1 MGILRMSSEWQSDHV
16 SHKLVKLV
24 RVPGS
29 LNDETYRCV
38 PLSSDIHERVHRR
51 MLKIV
56 EENWM
61 LLGGLVSAD
70 CRSAVLLELLA
81 FDAFRYSDVTRAV
94 VDKLVY
100 LQRNGEEC
108 KKSALAKFNE
118 KQLRLKSNK
127 CLGTPENSFDK
138 KCKYYVLYK
147 PSVDNFPVADGFFF
161 VEGHGTSGERAAVR
175 AAHSCDAHQP
185 KTIVLLQATKACS
198 HHTETGKLLK
208 LKAILR
214 RAFRNWA
221 DFSKNMRWEIVYVQH
236 PDAQLFKKRQRC
248 DRTEVKKKKEE
259 TAEEYDERQAAH
271 DAEQVFWETEVDQY
285 AVRVVDDLLAA
296 LILCLNA
303 K

>member
-1 MGILRMSSEWQSDHV
+1 
-16 SHKLVKLV
+16 
-24 RVPGS
+24 
-29 LNDETYRCV
+29 
-38 PLSSDIHERVHRR
+38 
-51 MLKIV
+51 MLQIV

-61 LLGGLVSAD
+61 LLGGPVSAD
-70 CRSAVLLELLA
+70 CRSAVLLELLS
-81 FDAFRYSDVTRAV
+81 FDAFLHSDVTRAV

-100 LQRNGEEC
+100 LQRDGEER
-108 KKSALAKFNE
+108 KKSALAKFN
-118 KQLRLKSNK
+118 KNQLHLQSSEW
-127 CLGTPENSFDK
+127 LGTAENSTVK

-147 PSVDNFPVADGFFF
+147 PSVDNFPVVDGFFF
-161 VEGHGTSGERAAVR
+161 VEGHGTSGERVAMR
-175 AAHSCDAHQP
+175 AAYNRDTHQP
-185 KTIVLLQATKACS
+185 KTIVLLQATKARS

-236 PDAQLFKKRQRC
+236 PDAQLFERRQRC

-259 TAEEYDERQAAH
+259 TAEEYDVRQAALVV
-271 DAEQVFWETEVDQY
+271 EQVFWETEVDQY
-285 AVRVVDDLLAA
+285 AAKLFDDLLAA